1 MCSGVFRCVQV
12 CPQVCSGYQRI
23 TPEDR
28 SRRGATVNN
37 EISILMTKSRDKRKS
52 ELTKKR
58 ARLEETGDG
67 ELLRVADVKNSSP
80 RLLPFAMVGGQGE

>member
-1 MCSGVFRCVQV
+1 M
-12 CPQVCSGYQRI
+12 I

-37 EISILMTKSRDKRKS
+37 EISIAMMKSRDKRKS
-52 ELTKKR
+52 EPTKKR

-67 ELLRVADVKNSSP
+67 ELLRVADVKIVDEQ
-80 RLLPFAMVGGQGE
+80 VGLMCAKHAVNCTTMCCSAKR